1 MNWNLPKQTFLR
13 SDDLEAPPGDCWR
26 CCVAAVLQM
35 PAEHVPHFVAH
46 NGGLHYE
53 ADTQTWLAVRGFT
66 LIQCKSRLQFP
77 RMDGKPFSPL
87 PVITCGPTPRSSR
100 MGQTHAVV
108 YFGGAMVYDPHP
120 SEAGLTAITEE
131 YIIVPSFPF
140 IVTAAQTATAEQ
152 IGDARQAAIEL
163 CWQIEKCGA
172 SEELTKCSVMAS
184 ELQSKLNDL
193 LP

>member
-13 SDDLEAPPGDCWR
+13 SDDPEAPPGDCWR

-35 PAEHVPHFVAH
+35 PAENVPHFVAH

-53 ADTQTWLAVRGFT
+53 ADTQSWLAERGYT
-66 LIQCKSRLQFP
+66 LIQCKARLQFP
-77 RMDGKPFSPL
+77 RMDGQPFSPL
-87 PVITCGPTPRSSR
+87 PVIVCGPTPRSSR

-108 YFGGAMVYDPHP
+108 YFNNTLVYDPHP

-140 IVTAAQTATAEQ
+140 IVTAAAESHTSK
-152 IGDARQAAIEL
+152 IGELRQDAMKV

-172 SEELTKCSVMAS
+172 SEELTKASEMAS
-184 ELQSKLNDL
+184 ALTAKLNEL